1 LKDINLT
8 YENHIAKA
16 SCKNAEGTTSGV
28 VEPSGCLADE
38 SNFPLNVLVLKLK
51 DSKNALEGL

>member
-1 LKDINLT
+1 MKDINLT

-28 VEPSGCLADE
+28 VEPSGCLADK
-38 SNFPLNVLVLKLK
+38 SNFWQNVLVLRLK
-51 DSKNALEGL
+51 DNKNALEGL